1 MRGKPPNDNH
11 NGCYN
16 DANDERNQEAEDAG
30 VSLFLILTLDPDVSR
45 QICLIS

>member
-16 DANDERNQEAEDAG
+16 DANDEGNQEAKDAG
-30 VSLFLILTLDPDVSR
+30 VSLFLILTLDPGVSKHV
-45 QICLIS
+45 LIS